1 MARRRKER
9 GAQLTLDLEAG
20 QIPADRFR
28 RAVNSFLDLVD
39 AVSGEIVG
47 GDAKIRWVVT
57 VRGGSAHLSA
67 MPDPL
72 IAPAPAIQVV
82 KAISRGM
89 RTVERN
95 ARRPK
100 FFSDAALAS
109 ARELATVAD
118 GKQIRSAT
126 IRADETEP
134 VVVSKRTVAH
144 VDVILGAHVKDY
156 GTVEGTLDS
165 LSRRGGPHFAVYD
178 ALTDQA
184 IRCYVPAERMEDAW
198 KAFGRRV
205 AVTGFIRYR
214 KSTGQPLSV
223 EAEDI
228 VVFPAERDLPTADD
242 VYGILSRA

>member
-1 MARRRKER
+1 MARTRKQR
-9 GAQLTLDLEAG
+9 AQLTLDLEG
-20 QIPADRFR
+20 GKIPAERFR
-28 RAVNSFLDLVD
+28 RAVNSFLDLVN
-39 AVSGEIVG
+39 AVSDEVLGEA
-47 GDAKIRWVVT
+47 AKIRWLVSI
-57 VRGGSAHLSA
+57 RGGSAHLSA

-72 IAPAPAIQVV
+72 IAPAPAMHVI

-109 ARELATVAD
+109 ARELATVPD
-118 GKQIRSAT
+118 GKQIKSARVRS
-126 IRADETEP
+126 DETES

-144 VDVILGAHVKDY
+144 VDVILGAHIKDY

-205 AVTGFIRYR
+205 AVSGFIRYR

-223 EAEDI
+223 EADDI
-228 VVFPAERDLPTADD
+228 VVFPPEHELPTADD